1 MPPMRGPASV
11 FVCCLLVGWN
21 AAPLGAQ
28 GRVSGVVFDSLSR
41 TALVGATVQLVA
53 RTGPRG
59 EARAARTD
67 SAGQWAIDAVPR
79 GEYLAGFHHPALD
92 SLGLDLAPVIVR
104 VERDLDGL
112 LLASPAPRSLS
123 AVLCG
128 DAGTVTDTTGMLYG
142 HLRHARTGAPIR
154 EGAVTIEWTETRL
167 GGGRVDVVDRADTA
181 ITRASGLFVFCHL
194 PGNLPVLARGAQG
207 QDSTGYVEMEVP
219 SGEVRHHTFVVGAAN
234 RLAGGDSLAET
245 RWSGDARLTGSI
257 RDVEGRAVP
266 GARVALLGAGVEG
279 LANQAGYFGLDSL
292 PAGTWTLEVRALGRR
307 PQRQVVHLYPGES
320 LPLAIELGDAVTTL
334 ATGYIRGA
342 VVYSRKLVEFERRRR
357 TQFTAKFLT
366 PRDLQGRP
374 MTRLS
379 ALLMGVQGIEIQR
392 RGSFAMVVMKATSR
406 VPGLDYCAPSLYV
419 DGVLDPTDDYDRWMA
434 DDLLG
439 VEVYPR
445 EAMRPAEFTNRH
457 RCGSIA
463 IWLRP
468 RPGGG

>member
-1 MPPMRGPASV
+1 MTAMRALTLAL
-11 FVCCLLVGWN
+11 VCCLCQGWLTTT
-21 AAPLGAQ
+21 LGAQ
-28 GRVSGVVFDSLSR
+28 GRVSGFVFDSLSR

-67 SAGQWAIDAVPR
+67 ASGEWAIDSVPR

-92 SLGLDLAPVIVR
+92 SLGLDLAPVLVR
-104 VERDLDGL
+104 VDRDLGGL
-112 LLASPAPRSLS
+112 LLATPAPRSVSTL
-123 AVLCG
+123 LCG
-128 DAGTVTDTTGMLYG
+128 ESRGVTDTTGMLYG
-142 HLRHARTGAPIR
+142 HVRHARTGAAIR
-154 EGAVTIEWTETRL
+154 NGAVTIEWTETRL
-167 GGGRVDVVDRADTA
+167 GGARVDVVDRADTA
-181 ITRASGLFVFCHL
+181 VTRGSGLFVFCDL
-194 PGNLPVLARGAQG
+194 PGNLPVLARGAFG
-207 QDSTGYVEMEVP
+207 GDSTGYIEFEVP
-219 SGEVRHHTFVVGAAN
+219 SGEVRHHTLVVGGG
-234 RLAGGDSLAET
+234 RRVAGADSLAET
-245 RWSGDARLTGSI
+245 RWTGEARLTGSI
-257 RDVEGRAVP
+257 RDVEGRAVA
-266 GARVALLGAGVEG
+266 GARLTLLGAGVDAV
-279 LANQAGYFGLDSL
+279 ANQSGFFGFDSL
-292 PAGTWTLEVRALGRR
+292 PGGTWTLEVRALGRR

-320 LPLAIELGDAVTTL
+320 LPLAITLGDAITTL
-334 ATGYIRGA
+334 ATGYVRGE

-374 MTRLS
+374 LTRLS
-379 ALLMGVQGIEIQR
+379 ALLQGVQGIEIQR

-419 DGVLDPTDDYDRWMA
+419 DGVLDPSDDYDRWLA
-434 DDLLG
+434 EDLLG

-468 RPGGG
+468 RPGG